1 MACNVP
7 GASTL
12 EAFWHLLAAGEEA
25 ITFLSEEELRRAGVD
40 PDTIADPNYVPAR
53 GILDDAELF
62 DAEFFGMSP
71 REAALTD
78 PQHRH
83 FLECAWAAIED
94 AGYDPRALPG
104 NVGVFAGSGWNSYL
118 IQQLAGQAGLLG
130 SDAGHQ
136 VLIGNEKDNLTT
148 RLSYKLNLTGPSLAI
163 QTGCSSSLVAISMAC
178 QSLLDY
184 QSDMSIAGGVSITAP
199 QAGYLHRQGG
209 ILSKDGH
216 CRAFDAAS
224 GGTVLGN
231 GVGVVALKRLD
242 DALADGDHIYA
253 VIKGTAINN
262 DGARKAGFTA
272 PSVDGQASCI
282 TECHAVA
289 GITSDSISY
298 VEAHGTGTEVGDPIE
313 VAALQKAFGQA
324 GATAAPCLLGSVKTN
339 IGHLDAAAGVAGLI
353 KVALM
358 LHHEEM
364 VPSLHFSS
372 PNPNIDFQR
381 TRFQVS
387 TTRSPWLRHASPRR
401 AGVSSFGLGGTNAHA
416 VLEEAPLRAPHT
428 PAAGPHLLVLSARSA
443 SALQKAAQRL
453 AAHLHKHPGI
463 DLADVAY
470 TLSVGRSA
478 FDHRRFVVASDTS
491 HAIAQLEADDP
502 AAAQSAIWSGEAA
515 RIAFMF
521 PGQGSQ
527 HPGMAAGMYRADPV
541 FRRHLDHCLEILSA
555 QHGLELGPAL
565 CTETPA
571 LVPGFLDR
579 TDRAQP
585 ALFCVSYAI
594 ARSWIDAGA
603 VPHGALGHSIGEFV
617 AATLAGVFS
626 LDDALGLVVAR
637 GRLMLG
643 ASPGA
648 MLAVA
653 LPREQLGARLPAAL
667 DIAAVNET
675 HACVV
680 AGEHAA
686 IASFEAELANGGVA
700 GKRLNTSHAFHSR
713 MMDPVVDAFVK
724 LVAALPRSTPT
735 LRFVSNV
742 TGDWITDAQAI
753 DPAYW
758 GKHLRQT
765 VQFADG
771 MQTLLGSAADIV
783 LECGPGHTLSQFARR
798 HPARASAQ
806 RVLTS
811 QAMAG
816 EAQDMRAHVL
826 QQLGFLWLSGA
837 ALAWPALHAAD
848 ARRVRLPSY
857 PFERQR
863 HWIDQATSVAAA
875 PLATPSPAQ
884 IWESLLHGVETS
896 AETILATFDR
906 PHHARRKR
914 ALDLLC
920 VGYINQAMQ
929 DLGLFADPDAVF
941 TQEQLEQC
949 SGVSPR
955 FQQLFVHMLS
965 TLHSH
970 GQLTRKGDVYSA
982 LQGARA
988 ATIAALETDAR
999 SAWAGEEEVID
1010 LAKACGE
1017 ALVEV
1022 LRGKKSPLELFS
1034 TVLAKVQAPV
1044 QAGASLHAAYNAII
1058 RAGIDSVLAR
1068 LPARAPI
1075 RVFEMGGGTGV
1086 ATSSL
1091 LPVLPAARTRY
1102 MFTDI
1107 GAYFVSKARQKFS
1120 QYPFVDFSTLN
1131 VDMSPQEQ
1139 GFGSHCYDIVIAV
1152 NMLHVTRNMDSSLQH
1167 ARSLLAPGGLLLIW
1181 EITRCAPDFDVTY
1194 GLLMEAIHDG
1204 ERNQGDPFLDGAGWT
1219 RTLLANGFSQVSV
1232 LPQDGF
1238 FEEQVII
1245 AQADQHSDGI
1255 LFALPPAGAAEA
1267 ATPTLL
1273 DKKTD
1278 IGQWFHEISWQRH
1291 SRTAG
1296 GARQARHDG
1305 PCLLLGDGAR
1315 LTAPLAEQLR
1325 QRNETVIEVR
1335 RGQRFERV
1343 SDTQYVICADKAEH
1357 FAQLLVHLRQDGRTP
1372 ARIVHCWG
1380 TDAGEA
1386 GLVDAGLID
1395 DGKVGDDTL
1404 EGGRAAAAFGHFHGL
1419 LYLAQAIGEHLPSA
1433 PIALCVV
1440 TDDLHHITG
1449 SETITPIKSLLLG
1462 FVRVVG
1468 LEYPQIRCRNIDV
1481 SLGGAQCGVD
1491 LPASLA
1497 EEVLAPGAGAE
1508 VVALRGAHRWVQCVA
1523 PLPLPASEAGSGAI
1537 RERGVYLITGGLG
1550 KVGLAIASHLAQT
1563 ARARLVL
1570 VSRTALPPQQEW
1582 RSIAQ
1587 AEGDSSHLGRITAQL
1602 LALQERGAE
1611 LLVTH
1616 ADVADPHAMRQVV
1629 DAAERAF
1636 GTINGVIHSA
1646 GMLGDGAMQTKT
1658 VAQIND
1664 VLRAKVSGTLVLDSL
1679 FASRQ
1684 LDFLMLFSSLSALK
1698 PGFGQLAYCAANTFI
1713 DGFCQMQASYPI
1725 RCISWDVWQGDGMAY
1740 DAAAPALIEQIK
1752 QSDFRQRGLTAAEGI
1767 EVFRRA
1773 LESRHTHLLVCT
1785 SSYLMA
1791 DDQQIID
1798 IYTAQARALAAVPGP
1813 KHSGSAA
1820 ALALPATEIEH
1831 TLTELWVEL
1840 LGIRSI
1846 GIEDDFF
1853 ALGGDSLIGT
1863 LLVSRVFARLGVRLP
1878 TRSVYECRT
1887 IRAFGQAVEEALLAE
1902 ASADDLNELLR
1913 ELQQA

>member
-12 EAFWHLLAAGEEA
+12 EAYWSLLRSGKEA
-25 ITFLSEEELRRAGVD
+25 ISFLSEEELRRAGID
-40 PDTIADPNYVPAR
+40 PAVIADPNYVPAR
-53 GILDDAELF
+53 GILQDAELF
-62 DAEFFGMSP
+62 DADFFGMSP

-83 FLECAWAAIED
+83 FLECAWAAVED

-118 IQQLAGQAGLLG
+118 IQQLAGQAGLLA

-184 QSDMSIAGGVSITAP
+184 QSDMAIAGGVSITAP

-282 TECHAVA
+282 AECHASA
-289 GITSDSISY
+289 GIASDSISY

-324 GATAAPCLLGSVKTN
+324 GPMAAPCLLGSVKTN

-358 LHHEEM
+358 LHHEEI
-364 VPSLHFSS
+364 VPSLHFTS
-372 PNPNIDFQR
+372 PNPNIDFDR

-387 TTRSPWLRHASPRR
+387 TARAPWLRNAVPRR

-416 VLEEAPLRAPHT
+416 VLEEAPLGAPRP
-428 PAAGPHLLVLSARSA
+428 PAAGPHLLVLSARSPG
-443 SALQKAAQRL
+443 ALQNVARRL
-453 AAHLHKHPGI
+453 AQHLRTQGGI

-470 TLSVGRSA
+470 TLSVGRTPFA
-478 FDHRRFVVASDTS
+478 HRRFVVARDVA
-491 HAIAQLEADDP
+491 HAIALLEGDDP
-502 AAAQSAIWSGEAA
+502 AAAQSALWNGQAA
-515 RIAFMF
+515 RVAFMF

-527 HPGMAAGMYRADPV
+527 HLGMAAGMYRANPA
-541 FRRHLDHCLEILSA
+541 FRRHLDRCLEILSA
-555 QHGLELGPAL
+555 QHGMELGAAL
-565 CTETPA
+565 CSETSA
-571 LVPGFLDR
+571 LEAGFLDR

-585 ALFCVSYAI
+585 ALFCVSYAL
-594 ARSWIDAGA
+594 ACAWIDAG
-603 VPHGALGHSIGEFV
+603 VHVHGALGHSIGEFV
-617 AATLAGVFS
+617 GATLAGVFS

-643 ASPGA
+643 ASHGV

-653 LPREQLGARLPAAL
+653 MPREQLAALVPAQL
-667 DIAAVNET
+667 DIAVVNEAN
-675 HACVV
+675 ACVV
-680 AGEHAA
+680 AGDAAA
-686 IASFEAELANGGVA
+686 IAAFEAALAQRGVIS
-700 GKRLNTSHAFHSR
+700 KRLNTSHAFHSR
-713 MMDPVVDAFVK
+713 MMDPVVDAFVR

-742 TGDWITDAQAI
+742 TGQWITDEQAV
-753 DPAYW
+753 DPGYW
-758 GKHLRQT
+758 GQHLRQT

-771 MQTLLGSAADIV
+771 MQALLDSGADIL
-783 LECGPGHTLSQFARR
+783 LEAGAGNTLSQFARR
-798 HPARASAQ
+798 HPGRTSAQ

-811 QAMAG
+811 QCTQSD
-816 EAQDMRAHVL
+816 AQDARAHML
-826 QQLGFLWLSGA
+826 QQYGFLWLSGA
-837 ALAWPALHAAD
+837 ALAWPAIHAPG
-848 ARRVRLPSY
+848 ARRARLPSY

-863 HWIDQATSVAAA
+863 HWIDQAQCAADA
-875 PLATPSPAQ
+875 PPAAPSPAQ
-884 IWESLLHGVETS
+884 LWQSLLHGVETS
-896 AETILATFDR
+896 AASILATFDR

-920 VGYINQAMQ
+920 VGYINRAMQ
-929 DLGLFADPDAVF
+929 DLGLFADRDANY
-941 TQEQLEQC
+941 TREQLTQL
-949 SGVSPR
+949 SRVSPQ

-965 TLHSH
+965 TLSSH
-970 GQLTRKGDVYSA
+970 GQLIKSGAEYSA
-982 LQGARA
+982 LQACSA
-988 ATIAALETDAR
+988 SAMMALQSDAR
-999 SAWAGEEEVID
+999 SAWAGEEEVVE
-1010 LAKACGE
+1010 LAAACGQS
-1017 ALVEV
+1017 LVSV
-1022 LRGKKSPLELFS
+1022 LRAEKAPLELFS

-1058 RAGIDSVLAR
+1058 RAGIESVLAR
-1068 LPARAPI
+1068 LPALAPV

-1086 ATSSL
+1086 ATTSL

-1107 GAYFVSKARQKFS
+1107 GSYFVSKARQKFS

-1131 VDMSPQEQ
+1131 VDVSPQEQ
-1139 GFGSHCYDIVIAV
+1139 GFGSHCYDIIIAV
-1152 NMLHVTRNMDSSLQH
+1152 NMLHVTRNMDTSLKH

-1194 GLLMEAIHDG
+1194 GLLMDAIHDG
-1204 ERNQGDPFLDGAGWT
+1204 ERNQGDPFLDGEGWT
-1219 RTLLANGFSQVSV
+1219 RALLANGFAQASV
-1232 LPQDGF
+1232 MPQDGF

-1245 AQADQHSDGI
+1245 AQADERSDGV
-1255 LFALPPAGAAEA
+1255 LFALPPASANEA
-1267 ATPTLL
+1267 AVPALL
-1273 DKKTD
+1273 DKKVD

-1291 SRTAG
+1291 SRTSSHAVP
-1296 GARQARHDG
+1296 APHDG
-1305 PCLLLGDGAR
+1305 PCLLLSDGDR
-1315 LTAPLAEQLR
+1315 LGAPLAERLR
-1325 QRNETVIEVR
+1325 QRGDSVIEVT
-1335 RGQRFERV
+1335 RGPRFERI
-1343 SDTQYVICADKAEH
+1343 SDRHYVVCADSPGDM
-1357 FAQLLVHLRQDGRTP
+1357 AQLLVRLQDDGRTP
-1372 ARIVHCWG
+1372 GRIVHCWG
-1380 TDAGEA
+1380 TGADDAFR
-1386 GLVDAGLID
+1386 I
-1395 DGKVGDDTL
+1395 GDDT
-1404 EGGRAAAAFGHFHGL
+1404 AAAALGHFHGL

-1433 PIALCVV
+1433 PIDLCVV
-1440 TDDLHHITG
+1440 TDDTHDITG
-1449 SETITPIKSLLLG
+1449 SESIVPCKSLLLG

-1481 SLGGAQCGVD
+1481 SVRGAQRGAD
-1491 LPASLA
+1491 LIGALSDELA
-1497 EEVLAPGAGAE
+1497 APMAGAA
-1508 VVALRGAHRWVQCVA
+1508 VVALRGAHRWVRCIA
-1523 PLPLPASEAGSGAI
+1523 ALPLPKAAAAASATI

-1550 KVGLAIASHLAQT
+1550 KIGLTLATHLAET
-1563 ARARLVL
+1563 AQARLVL
-1570 VSRTALPPQQEW
+1570 VSRTEMPPQQQW
-1582 RSIAQ
+1582 RRIAQ
-1587 AEGDSSHLGRITAQL
+1587 AEGESSHLGRITRQ
-1602 LALQERGAE
+1602 
-1611 LLVTH
+1611 LVTLLDLGSEVIVAH
-1616 ADVADPHAMRQVV
+1616 ADVAAPLAMRQLVA
-1629 DAAERAF
+1629 DAERAF
-1636 GTINGVIHSA
+1636 GTIDGVIHSA
-1646 GMLGDGAMQTKT
+1646 GLLGDGAMQTKT
-1658 VAQIND
+1658 AAQINE
-1664 VLRAKVSGTLVLDSL
+1664 VLRAKVAGTLVLDSI
-1679 FASRQ
+1679 FAAHR

-1713 DGFCQMQASYPI
+1713 DAFCQMRTAYPI
-1725 RCISWDVWQGDGMAY
+1725 RCISWDVWKGSGMAY
-1740 DAAAPALIEQIK
+1740 DAAAPALLEQIK
-1752 QSDFRQRGLTAAEGI
+1752 QSDFHQRGLTPAEGVD
-1767 EVFRRA
+1767 VFRRA
-1773 LESRHTHLLVCT
+1773 LESSHAHLLVCT

-1791 DDQQIID
+1791 DDQHIID
-1798 IYTAQARALAAVPGP
+1798 IYAAKASALAGASERKQVG
-1813 KHSGSAA
+1813 GASAI
-1820 ALALPATEIEH
+1820 ALPETEIEH
-1831 TLTELWVEL
+1831 TLTQLWAEL
-1840 LGIRSI
+1840 LGVGSI
-1846 GIEDDFF
+1846 GIDDDFF

-1887 IRAFGQAVEEALLAE
+1887 IRAFGLAIEEALLAD

-1913 ELQQA
+1913 ELQQV

>member
-12 EAFWHLLAAGEEA
+12 EAYWQLLSAGEEA
-25 ITFLSEEELRRAGVD
+25 ISFLSEEELRRAGVD
-40 PDTIADPNYVPAR
+40 PALIADPNYVPAR
-53 GILDDAELF
+53 GILKDAELF

-118 IQQLAGQAGLLG
+118 IQQVAGQAGLMG

-136 VLIGNEKDNLTT
+136 ILIGNEKDNLTT

-184 QSDMSIAGGVSITAP
+184 QSDLSIAGGVSITAP

-282 TECHAVA
+282 AECHALA
-289 GITSDSISY
+289 GIASDSISY

-313 VAALQKAFGQA
+313 VAALQKAFGPA
-324 GATAAPCLLGSVKTN
+324 GPTAPPCLLGSVKTN

-358 LHHEEM
+358 LHHEEI
-364 VPSLHFSS
+364 VPSLHFTS
-372 PNPNIDFQR
+372 PNPNIDFRR

-387 TTRSPWLRHASPRR
+387 ATRSPWARHAVPRR

-416 VLEEAPLRAPHT
+416 VLEEAPLRAPRA

-443 SALQKAAQRL
+443 TALQSAARRL
-453 AAHLHKHPGI
+453 ATHLRTHAGI

-478 FDHRRFVVASDTS
+478 FAHRRFVVASDVD
-491 HAIAQLEADDP
+491 HAIAQLEAGDP
-502 AAAQSAIWSGEAA
+502 AAAASALWNGQPA
-515 RIAFMF
+515 RVAFMF

-527 HPGMAAGMYRADPV
+527 QLGMAAGMYRANPA
-541 FRRHLDHCLEILSA
+541 FRRHLDHCLAILSA
-555 QHGLELGPAL
+555 QHGLELGAAL

-571 LVPGFLDR
+571 LESDFLDR

-585 ALFCVSYAI
+585 ALFCVSYAM
-594 ARSWIDAGA
+594 ARAWIDAGA
-603 VPHGALGHSIGEFV
+603 EPDGALGHSIGELV

-637 GRLMLG
+637 GRLMFG
-643 ASPGA
+643 APRGT

-653 LPREQLGARLPAAL
+653 MSRDQLGALLPAQL
-667 DIAAVNET
+667 DIAVVNEA

-680 AGEHAA
+680 AGEAAA
-686 IASFEAELANGGVA
+686 IASFEADLARRGVVS
-700 GKRLNTSHAFHSR
+700 KRLNTSHAFHSR
-713 MMDPVVDAFVK
+713 MMDPVVEAFVH
-724 LVAALPRSTPT
+724 LVAALPRSRPT

-742 TGDWITDAQAI
+742 TGRWITDEQAI

-771 MQTLLGSAADIV
+771 MQTLLDSAADIV
-783 LECGPGHTLSQFARR
+783 LEAGPGHTLSQFARR
-798 HPARASAQ
+798 HPGRASAQ

-811 QAMAG
+811 QAMASDAHG
-816 EAQDMRAHVL
+816 TRAHML
-826 QQLGFLWLSGA
+826 QQLGFLWLGGA
-837 ALAWPALHAAD
+837 ALAWPALHAPD
-848 ARRVRLPSY
+848 ARRVRLPGY

-863 HWIDQATSVAAA
+863 HWIDHAPAA
-875 PLATPSPAQ
+875 PLAPPSPAQ
-884 IWESLLHGVETS
+884 IWDSLLHGVETS
-896 AETILATFDR
+896 AAAILATFDR

-929 DLGLFADPDAVF
+929 ALGLFADPAAIH
-941 TQEQLEQC
+941 TGEQLAHS

-965 TLHSH
+965 TLHTH
-970 GQLTRKGDVYSA
+970 GQLIRAGDGYGA
-982 LQGARA
+982 LQRA
-988 ATIAALETDAR
+988 SASAVVALESDAR
-999 SAWAGEEEVID
+999 TAWAGEEEVVE
-1010 LAKACGE
+1010 LAAACGE
-1017 ALVEV
+1017 SLVAV
-1022 LRGKKSPLELFS
+1022 LRGEKAPLELFS

-1044 QAGASLHAAYNAII
+1044 QAGASLHAAYNTII

-1075 RVFEMGGGTGV
+1075 RVCEMGGGTGV

-1107 GAYFVSKARQKFS
+1107 GPYFVAKARQKFA

-1131 VDMSPQEQ
+1131 VDISPQEQ

-1204 ERNQGDPFLDGAGWT
+1204 ERNQGDPFLDGDGWT
-1219 RTLLANGFSQVSV
+1219 RALLANGFARASV

-1245 AQADQHSDGI
+1245 AQADEGSDGV
-1255 LFALPPAGAAEA
+1255 LFALPPASAGAAA
-1267 ATPTLL
+1267 APSLL
-1273 DKKTD
+1273 EKKAD

-1291 SRTAG
+1291 SRPSG
-1296 GARQARHDG
+1296 GPRPARHDG
-1305 PCLLLGDGAR
+1305 TCLLLSDGGM
-1315 LTAPLAEQLR
+1315 LGAPLAEKLR
-1325 QRNETVIEVR
+1325 QHNETVIEVT
-1335 RGQRFERV
+1335 RGPRFERV
-1343 SDTQYVICADKAEH
+1343 SDAQYVICADQPGDV
-1357 FAQLLVHLRQDGRTP
+1357 AQLLVHLRKEGRTP

-1380 TDAGEA
+1380 TDGAGT
-1386 GLVDAGLID
+1386 GRS
-1395 DGKVGDDTL
+1395 GDDS
-1404 EGGRAAAAFGHFHGL
+1404 GGGDSAAALGGFHGL

-1433 PIALCVV
+1433 PIDLCVV
-1440 TDDLHHITG
+1440 TDELHAVTG
-1449 SETITPIKSLLLG
+1449 AEAIVPRKSLLLG

-1481 SLGGAQCGVD
+1481 APGGAHRGVD
-1491 LPASLA
+1491 PLAALA
-1497 EEVLAPGAGAE
+1497 EEVLAPADGAE
-1508 VVALRGAHRWVQCVA
+1508 VVALRGAHRWVQCIA
-1523 PLPLPASEAGSGAI
+1523 PLPLPDTGPGSTSI

-1550 KVGLAIASHLAQT
+1550 KIGMAIATHLAQT
-1563 ARARLVL
+1563 AKARLVL
-1570 VSRTALPPQQEW
+1570 VGRTELPPRQEW
-1582 RSIAQ
+1582 RRIAQ
-1587 AEGDSSHLGRITAQL
+1587 AEGDATHLGRITGQL
-1602 LALQERGAE
+1602 LALLE
-1611 LLVTH
+1611 LGSELIVAH
-1616 ADVADPHAMRQVV
+1616 ADVAAPHAMRHVV
-1629 DAAERAF
+1629 AEAERAF
-1636 GTINGVIHSA
+1636 GPINGVIHSA

-1658 VAQIND
+1658 VAQIDD

-1679 FASRQ
+1679 FASRG

-1698 PGFGQLAYCAANTFI
+1698 PGFGQLAYCAANSFI
-1713 DGFCQMQASYPI
+1713 DGFCQRRTSYPI
-1725 RCISWDVWQGDGMAY
+1725 RGISWDVWQGDGMAY

-1752 QSDFRQRGLTAAEGI
+1752 QSDFRQRGLTPAEGI

-1773 LESRHTHLLVCT
+1773 LASPYPHLLVCT

-1798 IYTAQARALAAVPGP
+1798 IYAAQARTLTGAGARSEPAGAADAAAVAP
-1813 KHSGSAA
+1813 
-1820 ALALPATEIEH
+1820 PATEIEH
-1831 TLTELWVEL
+1831 TLTQLWVEL
-1840 LGIRSI
+1840 LGVRSI

-1887 IRAFGQAVEEALLAE
+1887 IHAFGQAVEEALLAE

-1913 ELQQA
+1913 ELQHV